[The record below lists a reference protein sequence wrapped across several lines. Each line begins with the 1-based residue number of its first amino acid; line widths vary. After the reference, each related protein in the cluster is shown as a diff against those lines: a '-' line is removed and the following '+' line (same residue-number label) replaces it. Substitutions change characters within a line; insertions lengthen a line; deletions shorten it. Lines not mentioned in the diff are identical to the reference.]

1 MKKSKENWTTKKS
14 WSTLTSKKSS
24 KRILDSDV
32 VVTEKNVKTPESDVS
47 VFTKTTNP
55 KVVVKSENLKGRCD
69 VSLQK
74 CHCKHKILKCLCF
87 VILCIIVLMT
97 FFLAL
102 KTYNTVNE
110 LADYILM

>member
-1 MKKSKENWTTKKS
+1 MKKNKENWTTKKP
-14 WSTLTSKKSS
+14 WGTLTSKKSS
-24 KRILDSDV
+24 KRLLDSDV
-32 VVTEKNVKTPESDVS
+32 VAEKSVKTTESDVS

-55 KVVVKSENLKGRCD
+55 KVVVESENLKEKCNI
-69 VSLQK
+69 SLQK

-87 VILCIIVLMT
+87 IILSIVVLMT